1 LEFFKRLKCY
11 VFSVFSGKEQNDS
24 LPSTITTKVKRFAT
38 MPRDIPVGNGSL
50 LVTFDSSYS
59 VRDFY
64 FPYVGKENHT
74 RGYPCRFGLWTQEGF
89 SWINPKEW
97 NISLGYL
104 DETLVTAVF
113 LRHEKLRLQLMCNDV
128 VDFEK
133 NIYLRKM
140 IIKNSAPTEREIRL
154 FFHQDLSVMENEI
167 GDTVFYDAK
176 QNCLIHYKGPRYFL
190 INCSAG
196 DVWGVREYAT
206 GIKRHQG
213 AEGTWRDAE
222 DGILGGNPIAQGSV
236 DSTIGISLKIPPFG
250 ESVAYYWIAVGRTYA
265 EVNLLN
271 NILLSEKPQAILD
284 RTASYWKH
292 WVNKE
297 EFNYGNLPAEVINLF
312 KRSLLV
318 LKTQI
323 DNGGA
328 IIAANDSDILQY
340 AKDTYSY
347 MWPRD
352 GALVAHALMSAG
364 YSTVCRKF
372 FDFCA
377 NVVAPYNFCASVMVE
392 DGFLLHKY
400 NPDGSFGSSWHPWV
414 RGEEIHVPIQEDE
427 TALLLWAIGQYYD
440 MYRKIDVIRPLYH
453 SFIEKAADF
462 LVSYRD
468 DETELPLPSYDLW
481 EERRGILSFTVATV
495 YGGLMAASRLSEIFN
510 YTEKT
515 KLYRQT
521 AEKIRKAMDQY
532 LYSEKLNRF
541 LRMIV
546 PKEEGGFEIDET
558 VDASLYGLFAFGA
571 YPPDD
576 VRVQNTMKAIEEVL
590 WVKTEIGGIAR
601 YERDFYQRA
610 GNDDSIPGNPW
621 IICTM
626 WLAQYYIAITKSV
639 KDLDRS
645 IYYLKW
651 AVSRALPSGVLAE
664 QINPFTGEPMSV
676 SPLTW
681 SHATLVQTVMDYLKK
696 LQELHTCGQCGRSIF
711 LHERD
716 GRQQIKKHLP
726 GNLVSFEE
734 QDVRQYADNVIL
746 KKNGAA
752 ISVNI
757 DKNKCV
763 GCGICAVRAGDAIAL
778 VNDKARLVP
787 EKTGT
792 WDVEEGFEKCCPL
805 GAILVKKET

>member
-1 LEFFKRLKCY
+1 
-11 VFSVFSGKEQNDS
+11 
-24 LPSTITTKVKRFAT
+24 
-38 MPRDIPVGNGSL
+38 
-50 LVTFDSSYS
+50 
-59 VRDFY
+59 
-64 FPYVGKENHT
+64 
-74 RGYPCRFGLWTQEGF
+74 
-89 SWINPKEW
+89 
-97 NISLGYL
+97 
-104 DETLVTAVF
+104 
-113 LRHEKLRLQLMCNDV
+113 
-128 VDFEK
+128 
-133 NIYLRKM
+133 
-140 IIKNSAPTEREIRL
+140 
-154 FFHQDLSVMENEI
+154 
-167 GDTVFYDAK
+167 
-176 QNCLIHYKGPRYFL
+176 
-190 INCSAG
+190 
-196 DVWGVREYAT
+196 
-206 GIKRHQG
+206 
-213 AEGTWRDAE
+213 
-222 DGILGGNPIAQGSV
+222 
-236 DSTIGISLKIPPFG
+236 
-250 ESVAYYWIAVGRTYA
+250 
-265 EVNLLN
+265 
-271 NILLSEKPQAILD
+271 
-284 RTASYWKH
+284 
-292 WVNKE
+292 
-297 EFNYGNLPAEVINLF
+297 
-312 KRSLLV
+312 
-318 LKTQI
+318 
-323 DNGGA
+323 
-328 IIAANDSDILQY
+328 
-340 AKDTYSY
+340 
-347 MWPRD
+347 
-352 GALVAHALMSAG
+352 
-364 YSTVCRKF
+364 
-372 FDFCA
+372 
-377 NVVAPYNFCASVMVE
+377 
-392 DGFLLHKY
+392 
-400 NPDGSFGSSWHPWV
+400 
-414 RGEEIHVPIQEDE
+414 
-427 TALLLWAIGQYYD
+427 
-440 MYRKIDVIRPLYH
+440 
-453 SFIEKAADF
+453 
-462 LVSYRD
+462 
-468 DETELPLPSYDLW
+468 
-481 EERRGILSFTVATV
+481 
-495 YGGLMAASRLSEIFN
+495 
-510 YTEKT
+510 
-515 KLYRQT
+515 
-521 AEKIRKAMDQY
+521 
-532 LYSEKLNRF
+532 
-541 LRMIV
+541 MIV